1 MARQDIYVIS
11 DLHIGGAPQT
21 GNRPSFQMCPPE
33 SRRRLARFVHH
44 LRGTAPQDGST
55 LELIINGDF
64 VDFLAEQPFAS
75 FTASAD
81 VAVEKLRRIITAAD
95 DGAPEGEQV
104 FPALRAFVT
113 DGHRLTVLL
122 GNHDL
127 ELSLAPVRHEL
138 LRQITGG
145 RAAHVEFLFDG
156 EACRRGS
163 VLLEH
168 GNRYDGWNAV
178 AHGALRAFRARAS
191 RGEPEYAFPSP
202 AGSRLV
208 TEVMT
213 PLKGLYKFIDL
224 LKPENEAV
232 IPILCALHPSAL
244 REIRQVFNAWRERT
258 TLAPGEIPEEET
270 YIAAWGSDDGPVPDA
285 MSEIADRATAPSS
298 GVILPASSQ
307 PPLSDEL
314 AGDPVDER
322 TIRRTEAVLAECEAM
337 SEQVAAE
344 DGDVVPDEYSEVGDG
359 VLAWVRSSWS
369 LGRMGQSRD
378 ATARYQHLRNALA
391 SHRRTIGAMFALDSE
406 AADYRDAARRLA
418 MGDCKVVVFGHTHV
432 PKSID
437 LGEGRRYLNT
447 GTWCPT
453 IQLDER
459 LYEVGPND
467 AEAVQ
472 RLQQFVEDMGAN
484 RLGAWASLRTMFA
497 HLVVDASGD
506 TTAQLCEFHDD
517 DQVSACP

>member
-11 DLHIGGAPQT
+11 DLHIGGAPQN

-44 LRGTAPQDGST
+44 LRGAALQDAST

-64 VDFLAEQPFAS
+64 VDFLAEEPFAS

-81 VAVEKLRRIITAAD
+81 IAVEKLRRIISAAD
-95 DGAPEGEQV
+95 ASAPEGEQV

-138 LRQITGG
+138 LHQITGG

-202 AGSRLV
+202 AGSLLV

-232 IPILCALHPSAL
+232 VPILCALHPSAL
-244 REIRQVFNAWRERT
+244 LEIRKVFNAWRQRA
-258 TLAPGEIPEEET
+258 TLSPGAIPEAES
-270 YIAAWGSDDGPVPDA
+270 YVAAWDSDDGPVPDA
-285 MSEIADRATAPSS
+285 MWEVADRDTATASRLS
-298 GVILPASSQ
+298 TPA
-307 PPLSDEL
+307 PRAALSDEL
-314 AGDPVDER
+314 VGDPVDAR

-337 SEQVAAE
+337 RKQIATG
-344 DGDVVPDEYSEVGDG
+344 DGEDVVPDEYSEVGDG

-369 LGRMGQSRD
+369 LGRMGASRD
-378 ATARYQHLRNALA
+378 IARYQHLRNALV
-391 SHRRTIGAMFALDSE
+391 SHRHTIGAMFALDSE
-406 AADYRDAARRLA
+406 AADYLDAARRLA
-418 MGDCKVVVFGHTHV
+418 TGDCKFVIFGHTHV
-432 PKSID
+432 AKSID

-459 LYEVGPND
+459 LYQVGPND
-467 AEAVQ
+467 ADAVE

-484 RLGAWASLRTMFA
+484 RVGPWTSLRTMFA
-497 HLVVDASGD
+497 HLVVNANGD
-506 TTAQLCEFHDD
+506 STADLCEFHDD
-517 DQVSACP
+517 GRVTPCP